1 MYLIQVNKTGNAI
14 DDDGAYAVK
23 EFQEVINARTL
34 GNKALLWVALICDYD
49 SPYKH
54 FVEKERE
61 RVVSKDLY
69 GTYEWKGSKN
79 EKIAAAIS
87 KYKELQFDPLDA
99 QLVAFNE
106 KIDEF
111 TMLMKR
117 TRITIDNAADMQK
130 VMIGIEKILGTRQKV
145 LDSIERR
152 GERAKIV
159 GQAELSYLEKTNSV
173 NKNNG

>member
-14 DDDGAYAVK
+14 QDDGAYAVK
-23 EFQEVINARTL
+23 EFQEILNTKSL
-34 GNKALLWVALICDYD
+34 GSKALLWVALICDYD

-61 RVVSKDLY
+61 RIVSKDLY

-79 EKIAAAIS
+79 EKIADAIS
-87 KYKELQFDPLDA
+87 KYRAMQFDPLDA

-111 TMLMKR
+111 TSLMKR

-159 GQAELSYLEKTNSV
+159 GQAELSYLEKTESV
-173 NKNNG
+173 NIKNG

>member
-14 DDDGAYAVK
+14 EDDGVLAVK
-23 EFQEVINARTL
+23 EFAEVLQLRGY
-34 GNKALLWVALICDYD
+34 GNKALLWVALVCDYD

-54 FVEKERE
+54 FVEKERI

-69 GTYEWKGSKN
+69 GTYEWKGIKLQ
-79 EKIAAAIS
+79 KIADAIS

-152 GERAKIV
+152 GERTKIV